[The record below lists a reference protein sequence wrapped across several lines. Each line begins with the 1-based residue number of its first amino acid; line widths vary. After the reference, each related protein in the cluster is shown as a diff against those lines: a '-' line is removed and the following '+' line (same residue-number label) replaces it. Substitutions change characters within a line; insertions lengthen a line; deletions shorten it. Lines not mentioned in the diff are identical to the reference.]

1 MQNFDNQIFSYSFLS
16 TGDSYNSLA
25 ARFHMGVSTVHYIIK
40 WTCSIIWQ
48 VLYPVELKPPEEEDW
63 KRIENKFA
71 TRWNFPNCCGAL
83 DGKHVVIQAPTRS
96 GSLYYNY
103 KGTFSLVL
111 MALVD
116 ADYRFIYVD
125 IGDYGSNS
133 DSGIFK
139 NSLFGQALVNGEL
152 NLPAP
157 KALPNYPEGGVL
169 PYCFVGDEAFP
180 LRLDLMKPFPRG
192 RSTRLP
198 KDEQIFNYRLSRA
211 RRIVENGFGILVQ
224 RWRLFA
230 RRLHL
235 IPDNAEEVVKA
246 CIVLHNYLTI
256 KKDLPAIFNRL
267 NPDND
272 PYMQDDGAILDIPNL
287 HGHHSGAEVRAIRD
301 IYKTYF
307 NRPEGAVTWQDRSI
321 GM

>member
-1 MQNFDNQIFSYSFLS
+1 M
-16 TGDSYNSLA
+16 
-25 ARFHMGVSTVHYIIK
+25 HYIVK

-48 VLYPVELKPPEEEDW
+48 VQSPIELKEPDEEDW
-63 KRIENKFA
+63 KRIERKSA

-83 DGKHVVIQAPTRS
+83 DDKHVVIQSPARS

-116 ADYRFIYVD
+116 ANYRFIYVD
-125 IGDYGSNS
+125 IGEYGSNS

-139 NSLFGQALVNGEL
+139 NSLFGQVLINGEL
-152 NLPAP
+152 NFLVP
-157 KALPNYPEGGVL
+157 KLLPNYPEGGVL
-169 PYCFVGDEAFP
+169 LYCFIGDEAFP

-192 RSTRLP
+192 RSTRLL
-198 KDEQIFNYRLSRA
+198 KDEQIFNYRLSRGQ
-211 RRIVENGFGILVQ
+211 RIVENGFGILVQ
-224 RWRLFA
+224 RWRLFT

-235 IPDNAEEVVKA
+235 HPDNAEEVVKA
-246 CIVLHNYLTI
+246 CIVLHNFLTI

-272 PYMQDDGAILDIPNL
+272 PYLQDDGAILDIPNL
-287 HGHHSGAEVRAIRD
+287 HGHHSGAEVRAISDTTRPTSPGLRVL
-301 IYKTYF
+301 IHGKT
-307 NRPEGAVTWQDRSI
+307 DL
-321 GM
+321 

>member
-1 MQNFDNQIFSYSFLS
+1 M
-16 TGDSYNSLA
+16 A
-25 ARFHMGVSTVHYIIK
+25 ARFCTGVSTVCHIVK
-40 WTCSIIWQ
+40 HTCSIIWQ
-48 VLYPVELKPPEEEDW
+48 VLSPIELKEPDDEDW
-63 KRIENKFA
+63 KRIERKFA
-71 TRWNFPNCCGAL
+71 TRWNSPNCCGAL
-83 DGKHVVIQAPTRS
+83 DGKHIVIQSPARS

-116 ADYRFIYVD
+116 PDYRFIYVD
-125 IGDYGSNS
+125 TGEYGSNS

-139 NSLFGQALVNGEL
+139 NSLFGQALIAGEL
-152 NLPAP
+152 NLPSP

-169 PYCFVGDEAFP
+169 PYCSVGDEAFP
-180 LRLDLMKPFPRG
+180 LRMDLMKPFPRG
-192 RSTRLP
+192 RSTRLL
-198 KDEQIFNYRLSRA
+198 KEEQIFNYRLSRVQ
-211 RRIVENGFGILVQ
+211 RIVENGFGILVQ

-235 IPDNAEEVVKA
+235 HPDNVEEVVKA
-246 CIVLHNYLTI
+246 CIVLHNFLTI

-272 PYMQDDGAILDIPNL
+272 PYLQDDGAILDIPNL
-287 HGHHSGAEVRAIRD
+287 HGNHSGAEVRTIRD

-307 NRPEGAVTWQDRSI
+307 SRSEGAVTWQDRSI

>member
-1 MQNFDNQIFSYSFLS
+1 
-16 TGDSYNSLA
+16 
-25 ARFHMGVSTVHYIIK
+25 MGVSTVHYIIK
-40 WTCSIIWQ
+40 QTCSIIWQ
-48 VLYPVELKPPEEEDW
+48 VLSPVELKPPEEEDW
-63 KRIENKFA
+63 KRIEKNFA

-83 DGKHVVIQAPTRS
+83 DGKHVAIQAPTRS

-157 KALPNYPEGGVL
+157 KALPNYPDGGVL

-180 LRLDLMKPFPRG
+180 LRLDLMKPFPWG

-198 KDEQIFNYRLSRA
+198 RMNKY
-211 RRIVENGFGILVQ
+211 
-224 RWRLFA
+224 
-230 RRLHL
+230 
-235 IPDNAEEVVKA
+235 
-246 CIVLHNYLTI
+246 
-256 KKDLPAIFNRL
+256 
-267 NPDND
+267 
-272 PYMQDDGAILDIPNL
+272 
-287 HGHHSGAEVRAIRD
+287 
-301 IYKTYF
+301 
-307 NRPEGAVTWQDRSI
+307 SI
-321 GM
+321 TD